1 MLNRMTG
8 DFVHI
13 GLANGKLIIS
23 KDSGQIII
31 YDAKKWEYLSS
42 FNIEGL
48 DVHVETDIY
57 NDLLMLP
64 LINGKIKIW
73 DFS

>member
-1 MLNRMTG
+1 MTG

-31 YDAKKWEYLSS
+31 YDAKRWEYLSS

>member
-1 MLNRMTG
+1 MAG

-31 YDAKKWEYLSS
+31 YDAKRWEYLCS

-57 NDLLMLP
+57 NDLLILP
-64 LINGKIKIW
+64 LINGKISIY
-73 DFS
+73 DFSL